1 MLQLLKYKGYFNAE
15 LKDYILPWHYR
26 E

>member
-1 MLQLLKYKGYFNAE
+1 LQLLKYKGYFNAE